1 MEYDKS
7 KVYTTLNADELKG
20 GVKVIVAD
28 TLERLKSRVRENDV
42 SKWSGRLLSV
52 WPEDYEYRFQFED
65 KDKYAL
71 AYLVEEPEGLKWTD
85 LKVGDVIR
93 LSLVDCGRECMIT
106 EIDRQDT
113 EAFHIRAGTGWLT
126 DEELKDWEKVEND

>member
-1 MEYDKS
+1 MEYDKR
-7 KVYTTLNADELKG
+7 KVYTALNADELKG

-42 SKWSGRLLSV
+42 SKLSGRLLSV

-65 KDKYAL
+65 ENKYAL

-85 LKVGDVIR
+85 LKVGDVIM
-93 LSLVDCGRECMIT
+93 SPNNMIKHMVT
-106 EIDRQDT
+106 GIDKRDT
-113 EAFHIRAGTGWLT
+113 ECCHIWANGWLT
-126 DEELKDWEKVEND
+126 DDVLKEWKKVEND

>member
-1 MEYDKS
+1 MEFDKR

-65 KDKYAL
+65 KEKYAL
-71 AYLVEEPEGLKWTD
+71 AYLVEEPEEQEWLKWTD

-93 LSLVDCGRECMIT
+93 SPSMIDYMVTGINRRRDTKNCHILVGES
-106 EIDRQDT
+106 
-113 EAFHIRAGTGWLT
+113 WLT
-126 DEELKDWEKVEND
+126 DELLKYWEKIE

>member
-85 LKVGDVIR
+85 LKVGDVITNR
-93 LSLVDCGRECMIT
+93 KETSMVISIDSEDDYHILAGG
-106 EIDRQDT
+106 EI
-113 EAFHIRAGTGWLT
+113 LN
-126 DEELKDWEKVEND
+126 DEELKNWEKV